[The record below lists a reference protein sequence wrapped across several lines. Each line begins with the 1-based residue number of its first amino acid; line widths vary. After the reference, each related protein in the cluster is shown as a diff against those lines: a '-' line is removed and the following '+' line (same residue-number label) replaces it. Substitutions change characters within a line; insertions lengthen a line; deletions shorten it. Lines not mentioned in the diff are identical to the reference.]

1 MKTELEKINFEY
13 FWINYLILIQKVAF
27 EEMMFHKLFT
37 YAFDV
42 RPHLYK
48 VLEKAGF
55 NEEARLKKHHLF
67 DTEYVDVLIHSKF
80 NFNGTLS

>member
-1 MKTELEKINFEY
+1 LGFN
-13 FWINYLILIQKVAF
+13 
-27 EEMMFHKLFT
+27 KLFT

-55 NEEARLKKHHLF
+55 DEEARLKKHHLF
-67 DTEYVDVLIHSKF
+67 GNAFVDVLIHSKF
-80 NFNGTLS
+80 NKNDTLPKGINK